1 MAGGA
6 FASLAFQSWV
16 MSTCLEKANGK
27 HTKLSILCSQAILRN
42 CYSVFRLLP
51 GPIDITDL
59 KDGRIVDPLFAAKQF
74 WWTGLRHGEIQA
86 FIKASSGRMWR
97 TNWNVTE
104 PHMGVHVWLN
114 PIPDCSDYS
123 DAFLFYQIMFS
134 QKDLCISQGFANW
147 ISSFHDFLYSLAF
160 GEAVLSSR
168 IQYNRNSNCT
178 CNHRDGDFNSLP
190 KGQSM
195 HKLFDLLED
204 HGSIGWITS
213 EVRLKQNGLKYP
225 SHSNTQ

>member
-1 MAGGA
+1 MAVGA

-16 MSTCLEKANGK
+16 ISTCLEKANGK
-27 HTKLSILCSQAILRN
+27 HAKLSILCSQAILRN

-59 KDGRIVDPLFAAKQF
+59 KDGPIVAPLFAAKEF

-114 PIPDCSDYS
+114 PIPNSQTAQTIPMLS
-123 DAFLFYQIMFS
+123 FSYQIMFS
-134 QKDLCISQGFANW
+134 QKDLCISKGFTNW
-147 ISSFHDFLYSLAF
+147 ISSFHDFLHSLALARQYLV
-160 GEAVLSSR
+160 AVFNTIAIAIALVIIVVVTSTPCQRGSQCTSSSTFWR
-168 IQYNRNSNCT
+168 T
-178 CNHRDGDFNSLP
+178 
-190 KGQSM
+190 M
-195 HKLFDLLED
+195 A
-204 HGSIGWITS
+204 
-213 EVRLKQNGLKYP
+213 V
-225 SHSNTQ
+225 